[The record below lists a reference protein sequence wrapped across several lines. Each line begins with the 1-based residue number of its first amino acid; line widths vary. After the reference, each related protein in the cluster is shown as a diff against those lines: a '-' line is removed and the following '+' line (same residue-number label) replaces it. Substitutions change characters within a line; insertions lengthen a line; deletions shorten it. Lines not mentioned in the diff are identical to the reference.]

1 MKKLT
6 SSTALTE
13 ATVAPKTP
21 PLIGNHFLRFSTST
35 SLVAIAISPLCL
47 GLDRVEAAHQMTR
60 RDLNNLRLF
69 LSALLRDKWAARVET
84 ATLGHMVW
92 GGDHALDGGQ
102 WFIGLLLREFR
113 NGRQQTVRVR
123 VTRRLEDLFGRR
135 VLDNLAGIRDGDG
148 LCHFSDDGEV
158 VGNDENGHTRFRQQ
172 AAHQVQNLRLDGD
185 IERRRGFIR
194 DQELRVRGQCHGYH
208 DPLTHTAAHLMGVLA
223 EAPFGLGDTY
233 QVKHLDSTLLR
244 LGVIDLL
251 MQSNGFANLIPNRVD
266 RIERR
271 HGFLEDHGDFVTTYH
286 AHLFFIL
293 LEKVFPM
300 EEDLASDDLTRRVG
314 NKAHDRE
321 GCNGFSATRLAHQ
334 AYNLS
339 PVNSQINAIHG
350 RNNTVLRVE
359 ERAQVLDINKYF
371 SVVHG
376 TPPYSFSFGSMA
388 SRSPSPKKLN
398 PRTVIKIESP
408 GKMMRRGEFQMNCW
422 AF

>member
-13 ATVAPKTP
+13 ATVVAKTP
-21 PLIGNHFLRFSTST
+21 PLMGNHFLSFWTST
-35 SLVAIAISPLCL
+35 SLVAMVISPLCL
-47 GLDRVEAAHQMTR
+47 WLDGMEATNEVARGQF
-60 RDLNNLRLF
+60 DDFGF
-69 LSALLRDKWAARVET
+69 LLAALLRRKRATWVKTAA
-84 ATLGHMVW
+84 LGHMVW

-102 WFIGLLLREFR
+102 RFVGLLLREFR
-113 NGRQQTVRVR
+113 NGLQQTVRVR
-123 VTRRLEDLFGRR
+123 MTRRLEDLFGRR

-148 LCHFSDDGEV
+148 LCHFSDDGKV
-158 VGNDENGHTRFRQQ
+158 VGNDENGHTQLLLKST
-172 AAHQVQNLRLDGD
+172 HQVQNLRLDGD

-194 DQELRVRGQCHGYH
+194 DQEFRVRRQCHGDH
-208 DPLTHTAAHLMGVLA
+208 DPLTHAAAHLMRVLA
-223 EAPFGLGDTY
+223 EAPFGLGDAD
-233 QVKHLDSTLLR
+233 QVKHLDGTLLR

-271 HGFLEDHGDFVTTYH
+271 HGFLEDHGDFVTAYH

-334 AYNLS
+334 A
-339 PVNSQINAIHG
+339 
-350 RNNTVLRVE
+350 
-359 ERAQVLDINKYF
+359 
-371 SVVHG
+371 
-376 TPPYSFSFGSMA
+376 
-388 SRSPSPKKLN
+388 
-398 PRTVIKIESP
+398 
-408 GKMMRRGEFQMNCW
+408 
-422 AF
+422 